1 MISVQSA
8 IVHSTMFQLSLEMS
22 SLTRRSLALSSM
34 LKLALE
40 DKLREGERDTYLDL
54 SMEDYRDDEESLL
67 LSRW

>member
-1 MISVQSA
+1 MISAQSA

-22 SLTRRSLALSSM
+22 SLTRQSLALPSM

-40 DKLREGERDTYLDL
+40 DNLREGERDTYLDL
-54 SMEDYRDDEESLL
+54 SMEDYRDDDESLL